1 MSQFLDLAILRVYD
15 QSNRVIGTS
24 FLVDDIRAITCAH
37 VVRDALGIK
46 GPVDSSVQLTVKV
59 DFPLLAQQKTCFARV
74 CFLDLEADI
83 AGLELTSDPPVGAQP
98 VRMVIPDGELW
109 SHNFRTMGFSMKEGV
124 WASGVLRGK
133 NAEGWIQIEDTKSAG
148 YAIQPGFSGAPVWD
162 EDLKAVVGMVVA
174 ADKNVNV
181 KAAFCI
187 PCELLIQWDVLKS
200 RVKSSRQKARLF
212 ISYKRDAQPDQKI
225 VEYLIDNLTDLG
237 YTLFI
242 DTETLRAGEDWL
254 KRIDEELKES
264 DFLVVLLSAAS
275 ADSEMVQSEVHRA
288 YEYRKLNGNPRVLPI
303 RVAFDKMLP
312 YSISAFLN
320 PLQYIIWNGESDND
334 RVAREIMQAIQ
345 GELPVKEPQV
355 VSGTTLEENISKPV
369 PEFDAR
375 ILDELREPGGTVRLQ
390 DRFYIERDEDRR
402 MKNEMKRLGSTVTIR
417 AARQSGKS
425 SLLVRG
431 LDQAKQSGA
440 KTILLDMQRVDKDHR
455 ASIDVFLRYFAEF
468 IVFKLSLDVDVI
480 DKYWK
485 RSLSPQEKLTNLFTD
500 FIFDNIERNLV
511 IGLDEIDDLLQTS
524 FYSEFFGLLRS
535 WHNMRAD
542 DMVWDK
548 LSTIMVISTEP
559 YLLISDFHQS
569 PFNVGVN
576 LNLQDFNEAQIRDL
590 NERHGTPL
598 AGKDLDEL
606 IQMFGGHPYLTRKA
620 LYLLVAEK
628 ESWNWQTL
636 RAKAAQ
642 EDGPFADHLRRY
654 HWMIQQDPALRDALR
669 NIIKNNKC
677 SEELLHRLLQAGLVR
692 ASGDSVK
699 ARCDLYRT
707 YFEDKL

>member
-1 MSQFLDLAILRVYD
+1 MSQFLDLALLRVYD

-37 VVRDALGIK
+37 VIKDALGIRED
-46 GPVDSSVQLTVKV
+46 VDLSAQLTVKV
-59 DFPLLAQQKTCFARV
+59 DFPLLPQQKTCFARV
-74 CFLDLEADI
+74 CFLDWDADI
-83 AGLELTSDPPVGAQP
+83 AGLELTSAPPLGAQP
-98 VRMVIPDGELW
+98 VRMIIPDTELW
-109 SHNFRTMGFSMKEGV
+109 SHNFRTMGFSMREGV

-133 NAEGWIQIEDTKSAG
+133 NAEGWIQIEDTQRAG
-148 YAIQPGFSGAPVWD
+148 YSIQPGFSGAPVWD

-187 PCELLIQWDVLKS
+187 PCELLLRWDLLKGRIKTS
-200 RVKSSRQKARLF
+200 GQKARLF
-212 ISYKRDAQPDQKI
+212 LSYKRDAQPDQK
-225 VEYLIDNLTDLG
+225 VVDFLLENLSDLG

-254 KRIDEELKES
+254 KRIDQELKES
-264 DFLVVLLSAAS
+264 DFLVVLLSPAS

-288 YEYRKLNGNPRVLPI
+288 YEYRKLYGNPRVLPI
-303 RVAFDKMLP
+303 RVGLDGMLP

-320 PLQYIIWNGESDND
+320 PLQYIVWNDENDNE
-334 RVAREIMQAIQ
+334 RVTRELMQAIQ
-345 GELPVKEPQV
+345 GELLAKDPTIATPLV
-355 VSGTTLEENISKPV
+355 VSEDSVSRPV

-375 ILDELREPGGTVRLQ
+375 ILDELREPGGTVRLR
-390 DRFYIERDEDRR
+390 DRFYIKRDEDRR
-402 MKNEMKRLGSTVTIR
+402 MENEMKRLGSTVTIR

-440 KTILLDMQRVDKDHR
+440 RTLLLDMQRVDKDHR
-455 ASIDVFLRYFAEF
+455 TSIDVFLRYFAEF
-468 IVFKLSLDVDVI
+468 IVDKLMLDVDVI
-480 DKYWK
+480 DRYWK
-485 RSLSPQEKLTNLFTD
+485 RSLSPQEKLTNLFMD
-500 FIFDNIERNLV
+500 FVFENIDRNLV
-511 IGLDEIDDLLQTS
+511 IGLDEIDDLLQTN

-535 WHNMRAD
+535 WHNLRATD
-542 DMVWDK
+542 EVWDK

-569 PFNVGVN
+569 PFNVGTN
-576 LNLQDFNEAQIRDL
+576 LNLQDFTDAQVRDL

-598 AGKDLDEL
+598 SGRDLDEL
-606 IQMFGGHPYLTRKA
+606 FQTFGGHPFLTRKA
-620 LYLLVAEK
+620 FYLLVVEK
-628 ESWNWQTL
+628 FSWKALQ
-636 RAKAAQ
+636 AKSAQ

-669 NIIKNNKC
+669 SIIKNNRC
-677 SEELLHRLLQAGLVR
+677 SEELLHRLLQAGLVK
-692 ASGDSVK
+692 ASGDLVQC
-699 ARCDLYRT
+699 RCDLYRT